1 MGESILIKGQIIS
14 GDFGRI
20 IARQKSS
27 QSIEIG
33 ELLVADS
40 SDGKILLQVY
50 DLVYGSQIS
59 QQNLEMISG
68 MKLEENTEFEL
79 FDASLRNYML
89 AIMKSLVTIKD
100 KNAFISKS
108 LPKFFSEMREITE
121 NDLAFLT
128 KPKNPL
134 FFGNLRSGSKV
145 LEVPIYLDGEKVF
158 SHHILIA
165 GTTGRGKSVLVSNLL
180 WNAVGRGYC
189 GILVLDPHDEYY
201 GRNKTGLKD
210 HPYKENIVYYTSK
223 NAPIGTNTLRINL
236 DVIKPHHFD
245 GVVDFSDAQRQC
257 LNLYYKEYGEKWIE
271 AVILEKELGIGKVFK
286 DDTIAVVKRR
296 LLYLLDLEFS
306 NNQLFCNG
314 VFQLNSGFATI
325 SDICRHLEEGRIV
338 IIDTSNFSGAVELL
352 IGSLIANEIFNK
364 YRNYK
369 MNGVLHDKPVISI
382 VLEEAPRVLGKEVL
396 EAGPNIFSTI
406 AREGRKFKVGL
417 TAITQL
423 PSLIPREILANM
435 NTKVI
440 LGIEMKPE
448 RLAIIES
455 ASQDLSNDDRTIA
468 SLDIGEAL
476 ITSNFAR
483 FVTPISIPNFEDL
496 VKKTLKNKEEAVME
510 FGELG

>member
-1 MGESILIKGQIIS
+1 MGGILVKGQVIS
-14 GDFGRI
+14 GEFGKI
-20 IARQKSS
+20 IARQKSG

-33 ELLVADS
+33 ELLIADS
-40 SDGKILLQVY
+40 NDRKILLQVY

-59 QQNLEMISG
+59 QQNLELISG

-79 FDASLRNYML
+79 FDADLRNYML
-89 AIMKSLVTIKD
+89 AMMKSLVTIKG
-100 KNAFISKS
+100 KNAFVSKS
-108 LPKFFSEMREITE
+108 LPQFFSEIREINE
-121 NDLAFLT
+121 EDLSFLT

-134 FFGNLRSGSKV
+134 FIGSLRSGSKI
-145 LEVPIYLDGEKVF
+145 LDVPIYLDGEKVF

-201 GRNKTGLKD
+201 GRNKIGLKD
-210 HPYKENIVYYTSK
+210 HPNKENIVYYTSK
-223 NAPIGTNTLRINL
+223 NAPIGTNTLKINL
-236 DVIKPHHFD
+236 DIIKPFHFD

-271 AVILEKELGIGKVFK
+271 AVILEKKLSIENAFRPETLV
-286 DDTIAVVKRR
+286 VVKRR
-296 LLYLLDLEFS
+296 LLYLLDLEFV

-314 VFQLNSGFATI
+314 IFQLNAGFATI
-325 SDICRHLEEGRIV
+325 SDICKHLEEGRIV

-364 YRNYK
+364 YKYYK
-369 MNGVLHDKPVISI
+369 MNGVLNSKPVISI
-382 VLEEAPRVLGKEVL
+382 ILEEAPRVLGKEVL
-396 EAGPNIFSTI
+396 EAGPNIFATI

-423 PSLIPREILANM
+423 PSLIPREILANI

-448 RLAIIES
+448 RQAIIES
-455 ASQDLSNDDRTIA
+455 ASQDLSDDDRTIA

-483 FVTPISIPNFEDL
+483 FVTPISIPYFEDL
-496 VKKTLKNKEEAVME
+496 VKKTVKNKEEFVNE
-510 FGELG
+510 FSELG

>member
-1 MGESILIKGQIIS
+1 MIKGQVIS
-14 GDFGRI
+14 GEFGRI
-20 IARQKSS
+20 ITRQKSG

-33 ELLVADS
+33 ELLISDS
-40 SDGKILLQVY
+40 SDGKILMQVY

-59 QQNLEMISG
+59 QQNLELISG

-79 FDASLRNYML
+79 FDANLRNYML
-89 AIMKSLVTIKD
+89 AMMKTLVTIKN
-100 KNAFISKS
+100 KNAFVSKS
-108 LPKFFSEMREITE
+108 LPQFFSDVREITE
-121 NDLAFLT
+121 NDLTFLT

-134 FFGNLRSGSKV
+134 FLGNLRSGSK
-145 LEVPIYLDGEKVF
+145 LLDVPIYLDGEKVF

-180 WNAVGRGYC
+180 WNAVGRDYC

-210 HPYKENIVYYTSK
+210 HPNKENIVYYTSK

-236 DVIKPHHFD
+236 DIIKPFHFD
-245 GVVDFSDAQRQC
+245 GVVNFSDAQRQC
-257 LNLYYKEYGEKWIE
+257 LNLYYKEFGDKWIE
-271 AVILEKELGIGKVFK
+271 AIILEKELGIGKVFR
-286 DDTIAVVKRR
+286 DDTMAVVKRR
-296 LLYLLDLEFS
+296 LLYLLDLDFV

-314 VFQLNSGFATI
+314 VFQLDSGFATI
-325 SDICRHLEEGRIV
+325 SGICKHLEDGRIV

-352 IGSLIANEIFNK
+352 IGSLVANEIFNK
-364 YRNYK
+364 YKNYK
-369 MNGVLHDKPVISI
+369 MNGALDSKPVISI

-396 EAGPNIFSTI
+396 ESGPNIFSTI

-435 NTKVI
+435 NTKII

-448 RLAIIES
+448 RQAIIES

-483 FVTPISIPNFEDL
+483 FVTPISIPYFEEL
-496 VKKTLKNKEEAVME
+496 VKKTLNKKEEVVQE
-510 FGELG
+510 FSELG